1 MLKKILVFFVRW
13 IFLEIKRTY
22 FHHFFSR
29 MKGEVTDILSDVA
42 KGAWNK
48 AAILIVNKADSSDK
62 RNVNK
67 DEVENK

>member
-1 MLKKILVFFVRW
+1 
-13 IFLEIKRTY
+13 
-22 FHHFFSR
+22 